1 MTCWWA
7 KGTCENEVSGGVSID
22 CQSEFS
28 WDIRCLDRHQWLL
41 QKHRLLCWHVADG
54 CLGYSQQFTGFSSI
68 NPRQTDRQALSHLT
82 FFWFCIALMGLV
94 SSARTDASIKSK
106 RTRWKRHVKESP
118 DGTMYLWNSLHLPSD
133 EVLQMTLRD
142 GNYILSTYYI
152 LGM

>member
-1 MTCWWA
+1 MPRQT
-7 KGTCENEVSGGVSID
+7 
-22 CQSEFS
+22 
-28 WDIRCLDRHQWLL
+28 QWLL

>member
-152 LGM
+152 PGM